1 LFKFYVFMKNECNI
15 LFKVG
20 RQHAC
25 LWEKL
30 KNAIVSVVID
40 ITTSIKC
47 GDKLRN
53 NQFTLIRW
61 MNGWNERG
69 GRNVN
74 EKGKGQCPRAG
85 CLMLARAEFRFRTH
99 PCVSTCSEPR
109 FRWLFPK
116 SMCTTYPQA
125 VNFSSNPEVVWDP
138 NRREN
143 PDARIKLGNNLRWS
157 VVQVVG

>member
-1 LFKFYVFMKNECNI
+1 MGPSTRLSLRKVKKCNSE
-15 LFKVG
+15 
-20 RQHAC
+20 RRNRCYA
-25 LWEKL
+25 
-30 KNAIVSVVID
+30 
-40 ITTSIKC
+40 TSIKC
-47 GDKLRN
+47 DDKLRN

-61 MNGWNERG
+61 MNGRNERG

-109 FRWLFPK
+109 FRWLFLK

-125 VNFSSNPEVVWDP
+125 ANFSSNPKLFEIRISGKIRMHELNSGIICDLFPFVT
-138 NRREN
+138 N
-143 PDARIKLGNNLRWS
+143 PDNITTL
-157 VVQVVG
+157 QVVG